1 MNMYYRNNLDNLMIN
16 QAALHH
22 HNGIE
27 DDDNL
32 TVQVSDAN
40 SLLGTHLLEGDWE
53 DALAH
58 LGTPEGERDASAKD
72 PLGLFNVGNNNK
84 LTVPKSKNGALFASL
99 YVRAPFPL
107 IQKICDIS
115 KDAELSDLMY
125 TLSVIPHEEHH
136 RLEETQQRK
145 IPYRSR
151 SWTNDEYNHILT
163 LLLKECIKRNEAG
176 KSATLLLERCPS
188 WIIPSAF
195 VLTPLAMAAY
205 NPDVP
210 STILQ
215 ILCMLEP
222 KAIGTDC
229 KLFTVSTIPL
239 IVAAASPV
247 PTVDYPID
255 VRDEVKRNRWD
266 KVKLL
271 MNKEWFEQY
280 TVQPISVN
288 EVIETALPSSPPIAL
303 EQVKVACD
311 EAMKRKEWELV
322 RELLKQFDSMSG
334 EELSTMGPFQTA
346 LAHHDRKVSTKL
358 RKQEQ
363 KRARDEWL
371 HRNMGLIMYP
381 VDALVDLIDAFIP
394 LDAFLPQ
401 RRDNS
406 LVSPM
411 S

>member
-1 MNMYYRNNLDNLMIN
+1 MFRNLNNNLISN
-16 QAALHH
+16 QAARYHH
-22 HNGIE
+22 GFE

-53 DALAH
+53 DALDY
-58 LGTPEGERDASAKD
+58 LDTPEGERDASAKND
-72 PLGLFNVGNNNK
+72 PLGLFNVGNNK

-107 IQKICDIS
+107 IQKICGIS
-115 KDAELSDLMY
+115 KDAEICDLMY
-125 TLSVIPHEEHH
+125 TLSVIPHEEQH
-136 RLEETQQRK
+136 RLEEIQQRK

-151 SWTNDEYNHILT
+151 SWTNDEYNLILN
-163 LLLKECIKRNEAG
+163 LFLKKCIKGNDADR
-176 KSATLLLERCPS
+176 SASLLLERCPS

-210 STILQ
+210 SPILQ

-222 KAIGTDC
+222 KAIGMDC

-247 PTVDYPID
+247 PSVAHPID
-255 VRDEVKRNRWD
+255 FRDDVKRNRWD

-271 MNKEWFEQY
+271 MNKDYWFEQY
-280 TVQPISVN
+280 AVKSISVN
-288 EVIETALPSSPPIAL
+288 EVIGSALPSPPTIAL

-322 RELLKQFDSMSG
+322 RELLKQFDSMTG
-334 EELSTMGPFQTA
+334 EELLALGPFQTA
-346 LAHHDRKVSTKL
+346 LAQHDRKVSTKL

-363 KRARDEWL
+363 KRSRDEWL
-371 HRNMGLIMYP
+371 HRNIGLVMYP
-381 VDALVDLIDAFIP
+381 VDTLVDLFYAVIP
-394 LDAFLPQ
+394 QKHD
-401 RRDNS
+401 DS

>member
-1 MNMYYRNNLDNLMIN
+1 MISN
-16 QAALHH
+16 QAAPVLYHH
-22 HNGIE
+22 GFE
-27 DDDNL
+27 DEDNL

-53 DALAH
+53 DALDY
-58 LGTPEGERDASAKD
+58 LDTPEGERDASAKND
-72 PLGLFNVGNNNK
+72 PLGLFNADHKK

-115 KDAELSDLMY
+115 KDAELCDLMY
-125 TLSVIPHEEHH
+125 TLSVIPHEEQH

-151 SWTNDEYNHILT
+151 SWKNEEYNSILN
-163 LLLKECIKRNEAG
+163 LFLKECTKGNEAG
-176 KSATLLLERCPS
+176 TSASPLLEKCPS

-210 STILQ
+210 CTFLQ

-222 KAIGTDC
+222 KAIDIDC

-247 PTVDYPID
+247 PPVAYPID

-271 MNKEWFEQY
+271 MNKDHWFEQY
-280 TVQPISVN
+280 TAQSISVN
-288 EVIETALPSSPPIAL
+288 EVIGAELPSPPTIAL

-322 RELLKQFDSMSG
+322 RELLKQFDSMTG
-334 EELSTMGPFQTA
+334 EELLTMGPFQTA
-346 LAHHDRKVSTKL
+346 LVRHDSKVNTKL
-358 RKQEQ
+358 MKQEQ
-363 KRARDEWL
+363 KRSRDEWM
-371 HRNMGLIMYP
+371 HRNMGLVMYP
-381 VDALVDLIDAFIP
+381 VDAIVDLFYAVIP
-394 LDAFLPQ
+394 QKHD
-401 RRDNS
+401 DS